1 MKWSF
6 LLNSESFPLYCS
18 LAGEVAEWLKAHA
31 WNACI
36 RATVSRVRIPFSP
49 PLGHHD
55 HTVLPLYPTQ
65 YNDISKVWLRLFLKR
80 FFSVIIWKFPALFSV
95 CVFRWWGSIFL
106 RRCQTNAHPFQKS
119 RESHFY
125 ANDKLITHEEVSFV
139 FACMFVFA
147 RMFVWWW
154 DAFRDW
160 NNCAF
165 VRVYR

>member
-1 MKWSF
+1 MRATFSGMKWSF

-65 YNDISKVWLRLFLKR
+65 YNEISKVWFRLFLKR
-80 FFSVIIWKFPALFSV
+80 FFLLLFENFLHFSSV
-95 CVFRWWGSIFL
+95 CVFRWWGSIFYGC
-106 RRCQTNAHPFQKS
+106 CQTNAHPFQKS

-125 ANDKLITHEEVSFV
+125 ASDKLITLEEVS
-139 FACMFVFA
+139 FVFA

-154 DAFRDW
+154 DAFRD
-160 NNCAF
+160 
-165 VRVYR
+165 